1 MRRRNPLVSLVYER
15 GWRQGFAWAGFPGAA
30 WHSRQWGSMSAAQ
43 LGIVSCSRL
52 ALRNCDTDCAGVE
65 REFDM
70 AMDLLR
76 PAYGKVLVDMSC
88 GSGIFSRRFA
98 SSRQFSG
105 LIAADYSESM
115 LQQTQRT
122 FDDDGFSNGG

>member
-1 MRRRNPLVSLVYER
+1 
-15 GWRQGFAWAGFPGAA
+15 
-30 WHSRQWGSMSAAQ
+30 
-43 LGIVSCSRL
+43 
-52 ALRNCDTDCAGVE
+52 
-65 REFDM
+65 M

-88 GSGIFSRRFA
+88 GSGVFSRRFA

-122 FDDDGFSNGG
+122 FDDERFSNDGWGRLTCAIASCSLLMQCHHIP